1 MVSDPIDVIAK
12 ILMTLLDKDVQDA
25 AWYYPEPYEKALNIK
40 DHVAFCE
47 FQSFPFPFSYTATDS
62 YRLDKTKV
70 QVTVE

>member
-1 MVSDPIDVIAK
+1 MVSDPIHVIAK

-47 FQSFPFPFSYTATDS
+47 FQSFSFSLSWMATDF
-62 YRLDKTKV
+62 YQIDKTKV
-70 QVTVE
+70 QVTIE